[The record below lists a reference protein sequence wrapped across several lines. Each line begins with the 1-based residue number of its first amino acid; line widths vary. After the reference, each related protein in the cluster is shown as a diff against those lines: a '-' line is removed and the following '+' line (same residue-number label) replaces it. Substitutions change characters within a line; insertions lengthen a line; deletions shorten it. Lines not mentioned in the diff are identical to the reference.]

1 MDHLI
6 RDALNEVFQEIV
18 NNTHDTEGDG
28 DIRNDEQ
35 QQQEEVER
43 EEVEQEGYED
53 QPVIA
58 IPEPNDPQQGN
69 QEFINIINNIPL
81 NPMNIPMNQMNMNP
95 MNRIPINPMNMNP
108 IGIQVI
114 LGGLGIRG
122 RGMNI
127 LERSFQEQVVKDSP
141 ICNEFQTSLKEI
153 TITQENNTDYTCAIC
168 QDTPEVGDTMIEL
181 PCEGVP
187 HYFHKGDDPET
198 CGGILSWFQKNHLC
212 PVCRTEFPKKE
223 EEEADE
229 GGEGLEDGGEGLE
242 EGEEGVEEGGEG
254 EIVLN
259 IPFQDVIQAGGIQ
272 SMMNHIMRDIYGQRE
287 EDEIQEAIL
296 RSFEES

>member
-18 NNTHDTEGDG
+18 NNTQDTESNE
-28 DIRNDEQ
+28 DIRQPDAVDE
-35 QQQEEVER
+35 
-43 EEVEQEGYED
+43 EQ
-53 QPVIA
+53 PAIA

-69 QEFINIINNIPL
+69 EEFININHNIPL

-122 RGMNI
+122 GGMNI
-127 LERSFQEQVVKDSP
+127 LERSFQEQEVRDSP
-141 ICNEFQTSLKEI
+141 ICNEFQANLKEI
-153 TITQENNTDYTCAIC
+153 KVTQDNQSDYTCAIC

-198 CGGILSWFQKNHLC
+198 CGGILSWFQKNHFC
-212 PVCRTEFPKKE
+212 PVCRTEFPQKE
-223 EEEADE
+223 
-229 GGEGLEDGGEGLE
+229 
-242 EGEEGVEEGGEG
+242 EEGGEVLEEGG
-254 EIVLN
+254 EVLEEGGEVLEEGGEDLDEGLEGDVVLN

-272 SMMNHIMRDIYGQRE
+272 SMMNHIMRDIYEQRE
-287 EDEIQEAIL
+287 EDEIQAAIM